1 MVDKTL
7 ENLKEEVIGE
17 KIAKVEPKKEVVSE
31 KPKEVK
37 KEEVA
42 APKTEKPKVQKP
54 RIIAVLSGKGGVGKT
69 TITANLGASL
79 AYDYNKNV
87 VAVDANTTS
96 AGLGLYL
103 GEYYFKNTINDVVK
117 KGLDLSE
124 AIYCHPSG
132 LKLVPA
138 SAGLDDADA
147 DPKKMKEAVVMLKE
161 HSDFVLLDCA
171 PTLGHEA
178 QAGIEA
184 ADEVLVVVNPEW
196 ASLLEAKRTIDYLNS
211 KKKKILGLV
220 INRANGEVDES
231 YIKSVENAL
240 NNPILAIIPEDEE
253 VKDAIEKRVPVIHL
267 HPKSEASKNMKALLE
282 KITGTPFP
290 KRKGFWATLVGM

>member
-1 MVDKTL
+1 MADKNL
-7 ENLKEEVIGE
+7 ENLKEEVMG
-17 KIAKVEPKKEVVSE
+17 AKTVKA
-31 KPKEVK
+31 EVK
-37 KEEVA
+37 KETTTAKPVEKQKEEVA
-42 APKTEKPKVQKP
+42 SPKAEKPKVQKP
-54 RIIAVLSGKGGVGKT
+54 RVIAVLSGKGGVGKT
-69 TITANLGASL
+69 TVTANLGVAL

-103 GEYYFKNTINDVVK
+103 GEYYFKNTINDVIK

-138 SAGLDDADA
+138 SAGVDDADA
-147 DPKKMKEAVVMLKE
+147 DPKKMKEAVNMLKE
-161 HSDFVLLDCA
+161 CSDFVLLDCA

-178 QAGIEA
+178 QAGIESA
-184 ADEVLVVVNPEW
+184 EEVLVVVNPEW

-211 KKKKILGLV
+211 KKKKILGIV
-220 INRANGEVDES
+220 VNRANGEVDET

-240 NNPILAIIPEDEE
+240 SNPILAVIPEDEE

-282 KITGTPFP
+282 RITGVPFP
-290 KRKGFWATLVGM
+290 KRKGFWATLIGM